1 MKHKY
6 GKLQMEHCYR
16 GADVSQLKY
25 FDINILSTIFF
36 QPKLYIKKDKI
47 FVIKGNKLYNNSG
60 ISITFKVEDIA
71 TPANPNGKYRS
82 SCNDPTHENKTTY
95 QQSMCDYNSARLT
108 DYTFKRNL
116 NDDQLARLVKRNPV
130 VVMLNVSRPCTFL
143 YQKKLFLTL
152 FFWIRSNH
160 CDITPAESSTIPALM
175 MGI

>member
-36 QPKLYIKKDKI
+36 QPNLYIKKDKI

-130 VVMLNVSRPCTFL
+130 VVMLNVSR
-143 YQKKLFLTL
+143 Q
-152 FFWIRSNH
+152 
-160 CDITPAESSTIPALM
+160 
-175 MGI
+175 